1 MTEIKYI
8 AFDTE
13 TEMMSYLNPV
23 PDLICL
29 THAVAGDLRGT
40 IKTPWEHDI
49 ENLVRNF
56 WKDGIHTPGHYIS
69 YDLSVLAFKYPDLLP
84 DIFAALDA
92 GLIHDTL
99 LREKLLN
106 ITRHGTIDML
116 EINGANIRLGYSLS
130 DLEKKYLNID
140 RSDLK
145 DNEDAPRTN
154 YAIYKNIPLAKWDE
168 LWITYAIDDA
178 INTGLVFMRQEE
190 ERRICIDTTGYDPF
204 VTEAMRMKFS
214 FALRLIE
221 CTGSLL
227 DGDKVKE
234 VAEEFTKEY
243 DKPELRLPLIKAGLV
258 TEPVP
263 PQPYAKGTLEHLPTC
278 FGHKDH
284 IDYKKSRKVKD
295 CGCPVKMKAGEP
307 EHWPQKPLFKYVWN
321 LAGTNPNVKA
331 WPTDGYIS
339 TLKQAEAYDAVIADG
354 AFRKEVIL
362 STNVENTIKELEAR
376 KEEALQ
382 KGDKDIANWCI
393 LELVKYCVPEK
404 YLIPDDVTLQV
415 NEEWIANYAAFDP
428 LLSLYAERKAI
439 RKIITDYL
447 PKMHYDDGTGNL
459 VPAKIIRG
467 SYNALVLTGRCSCR
481 TTDKY
486 PSRNDQNVDPRVRP
500 CTIPRPG
507 NIIVSTDI
515 NGMELGTLAQK
526 CVNLFGKSE
535 LANKINAGIDT
546 HAFLAAQIAFA
557 MDKEFAG
564 LCAFTN
570 GQPDAVYDVFKE
582 TKTMKESCEEQ
593 LKGFTAVYKQGHP
606 DLDRP
611 VLWSDFFKHY
621 RTMAKPTGL
630 GYPGGL
636 GAATFISY
644 AKATFGLILDLET
657 AQQLKEL
664 WLSTYP
670 EMGQY
675 LEYVGKCCKDPQHSV
690 ESYIDEDGKEQ
701 KRTFYCYDT
710 PRGMH
715 RAKCSFCECANGQ
728 ALQAFSAEG
737 ALEGLYK
744 NTKAFW
750 LSGYPIE
757 QLQKTTDRPEW
768 QTFVQ
773 FMSNL
778 GGLLNGCYIIA
789 FIHDEILWE
798 SPEDKQVGK
807 RAKVVESMVIASME
821 EVTPDVKA
829 GAESAAM
836 HRWYKKAEPVKD
848 GDNLIAWE
856 PEHV

>member
-1 MTEIKYI
+1 MENNPTRYI

-13 TEMMSYLNPV
+13 TEKISYLNPV

-29 THAVAGDLRGT
+29 THAVAGDLKGI

-49 ENLVRNF
+49 ENTIRNF
-56 WKDGIHTPGHYIS
+56 WKDGIHTPGHYMS

-92 GLIHDTL
+92 GLIHDSL

-106 ITRHGTIDML
+106 ITRQGTIDML
-116 EINGANIRLGYSLS
+116 EINGATIHLGYSLS

-140 RSDLK
+140 RSELK
-145 DNEDAPRTN
+145 DAEDAPRTN
-154 YAIYKNIPLAKWDE
+154 YNIYKNIPLEKWDE
-168 LWITYAIDDA
+168 KWITYAIDDA
-178 INTGLVFMRQEE
+178 INTGLIFMCQEE
-190 ERRICIDTTGYDPF
+190 ERKKCIDITGYDPF
-204 VTEAMRMKFS
+204 ITEAMRMKFS

-234 VAEEFTKEY
+234 IAEEFTKEY
-243 DKPELRLPLIKAGLV
+243 NKPELRKPLVEAGLV
-258 TEPVP
+258 TEEIP
-263 PQPYAKGTLEHLPTC
+263 PQPYAKGTLDHLPTC
-278 FGHKDH
+278 YGHKDH
-284 IDYKKSRKVKD
+284 PDYAKNRKVKD
-295 CGCPVKMKAGEP
+295 CGCPVKMKAAEP
-307 EHWPQKPLFKYVWN
+307 EHWPQKPLFKHVWN
-321 LAGTNPNVKA
+321 LARTNSNVEA

-339 TLKQAEAYDAVIADG
+339 SLKQAEAYDSVIFDG
-354 AFRKEVIL
+354 AFRREIL
-362 STNVENTIKELEAR
+362 QAAPEL
-376 KEEALQ
+376 
-382 KGDKDIANWCI
+382 
-393 LELVKYCVPEK
+393 
-404 YLIPDDVTLQV
+404 PDDVTLQV
-415 NEEWIANYAAFDP
+415 NEEWLANFAAFDP
-428 LLSLYAERKAI
+428 LLNLYAERKAI

-447 PKMHYDDGTGNL
+447 PKMHYDDGSGNL

-467 SYNALVLTGRCSCR
+467 SYNALVLTGRSSCR
-481 TTDKY
+481 TSDNY

-526 CVNLFGKSE
+526 CINLFGVSE
-535 LANKINAGIDT
+535 LANKINAGVDT

-557 MDKEFAG
+557 MDKEFSIVVNNAYG
-564 LCAFTN
+564 GKNLH
-570 GQPDAVYDVFKE
+570 PDLIYEIFKA
-582 TKTMKESCEEQ
+582 TKTLKESCEGE
-593 LKGFTAVYKQGHP
+593 LTAFTAVYRHEHP
-606 DLDRP
+606 SLDRP

-664 WLSTYP
+664 WLTTYP

-675 LEYVGKCCKDPQHSV
+675 LEYVGKCCKDPHHSI
-690 ESYIDEDGKEQ
+690 ERYIDDDGNEQ

-744 NTKAFW
+744 TQKAFW
-750 LSGYPIE
+750 LAEDGS
-757 QLQKTTDRPEW
+757 LL
-768 QTFVQ
+768 
-773 FMSNL
+773 SN
-778 GGLLNGCYIIA
+778 CMVIA

-798 SPEDKQVGK
+798 SPEDKLVGK
-807 RAKVVESMVIASME
+807 RAKVVESMVITSME
-821 EVTPDVKA
+821 EITSNVKA

-836 HRWYKKAEPVKD
+836 RRWSKDAKPIWD

-856 PEHV
+856 PEKEKVGVK